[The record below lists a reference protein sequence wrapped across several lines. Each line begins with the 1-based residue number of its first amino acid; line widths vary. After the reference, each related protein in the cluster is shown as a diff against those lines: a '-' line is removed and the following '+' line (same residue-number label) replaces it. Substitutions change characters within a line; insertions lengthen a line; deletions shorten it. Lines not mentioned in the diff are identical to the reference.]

1 VTLGSQNEIGAGR
14 VAVPRAWCL
23 AAALMLGLAAE
34 GVVAATAD
42 EVPEWARDL
51 GLFVFGG
58 PPPGVVEI
66 RVNGE
71 FAAEVVEGTPSSIE
85 VNDMLRAGVN
95 ELDLEFRPAD
105 ASPPAGRRVDIRI
118 ARAERVTAFRNAVKD
133 PLVDVVIPA
142 EPSPGPCRETI
153 RFWAGPPP
161 APPAALENRY
171 WLVVEGGPVSHRVTV
186 TLNDVPVY
194 AAGSGDRLIEVT
206 RFVRKGKN
214 KVTFE
219 AVPTC
224 LVPQSSPPGP
234 LRVVIA
240 AGRQEV
246 DTVTYDGPPLSAF
259 ELPAKRGPEPITRAQ
274 AFRAK

>member
-1 VTLGSQNEIGAGR
+1 M
-14 VAVPRAWCL
+14 PRAWCL
-23 AAALMLGLAAE
+23 AAALTLGLAA
-34 GVVAATAD
+34 GGVAAGTAN

-51 GLFVFGG
+51 GLFIFGG

-71 FAAEVVEGTPSSIE
+71 FAAEIVEGTPSSVE
-85 VNDMLRAGVN
+85 VNDMLHVGVN
-95 ELDLEFRPAD
+95 ELELEFRPAD
-105 ASPPAGRRVDIRI
+105 AAPPAGRRVDIRI

-133 PLVDVVIPA
+133 PIVDVVIPA
-142 EPSPGPCRETI
+142 EPPTAPCRETI

-161 APPAALENRY
+161 TPPAALESRY

-194 AAGSGDRLIEVT
+194 AAGSGNRLIEVT
-206 RFVRKGKN
+206 RFVRRGKN
-214 KVTFE
+214 TVTFE

-224 LVPQSSPPGP
+224 LVPSSSPPDP
-234 LRVVIA
+234 LHVLIA

-246 DTVTYDGPPLSAF
+246 DTVEYEGPPLSAF
-259 ELPAKRGPEPITRAQ
+259 ELPSKRGPEPIKRVQ